1 MIFFS
6 RNPMEQIMSDIV
18 FLSGKRTPFGT
29 FLGSLSTISAIDLGV
44 IAGKAA
50 VEQAGIGAED
60 IDHVVFG
67 NVLQTSGDAIYG
79 ARHIGLKVGTAVETP
94 AVTVNRLCGSGFE
107 SLIQAAH
114 RLKLGEAS
122 MVLAGGAESMSQAPH
137 IVRGSRGGFK
147 LGHAEFTDSLKEC
160 LFDPVAGCEMAI
172 TAENLGE
179 KYGITREDADEYGYR
194 SQTAW
199 AAAHEKGLYS
209 SEIVPVTIK
218 GRRGDTVVEVDE
230 HPQLS
235 PLQPEHRRARFGEA
249 AMAKLRPVFKKDGT
263 VTAANASGIND
274 GAGAM
279 VMTTA
284 AEAAKRGLAP
294 IGRLVGYGVAG
305 VDPKLMG
312 IGPVYAIRNALAH
325 AGLSLGDMD
334 LVEVNEAF
342 STQYIACEREL
353 GLDRSITNVNSGGV
367 AIGHPLAASGTRI
380 TTHLL
385 YELKRRGGRY
395 GVGSA
400 CIGGGQGIAV
410 VVEAL

>member
-1 MIFFS
+1 MGL
-6 RNPMEQIMSDIV
+6 NTDIV
-18 FLSGKRTPFGT
+18 FLSGKRTAFGT
-29 FLGSLSTISAIDLGV
+29 FNGV
-44 IAGKAA
+44 FAGKSATELGTAA
-50 VEQAGIGAED
+50 SKAAILQAGVNPGD
-60 IDHVVFG
+60 IDHVIFG
-67 NVLQTSGDAIYG
+67 NVMQTSPDAIYC
-79 ARHIGLKVGTAVETP
+79 ARHIGLQCEIPVEVP

-107 SLIQAAH
+107 SLVQAAH
-114 RLKLGEAS
+114 RLALGEATV
-122 MVLAGGAESMSQAPH
+122 VLAGGTENMSQAPH
-137 IVRGSRGGFK
+137 TIRGARAGFK
-147 LGHAEFTDSLKEC
+147 LGGTPMNDYLQEVLH
-160 LFDPVAGCEMAI
+160 DPQAGCSMAI

-179 KYGITREDADEYGYR
+179 KYGISREEADEYGYR

-199 AAAHEKGLYS
+199 KDAYEAGRYAE
-209 SEIVPVTIK
+209 EIIPVTLTS
-218 GRRGDTVVEVDE
+218 RRGDRVIDVDE

-235 PLQPEHRRARFGEA
+235 PLAPEKFRSRFGLES
-249 AMAKLRPVFKKDGT
+249 MKRLRAIFKKDGT

-284 AEAAKRGLAP
+284 EHAQQKGLNP

-305 VDPKLMG
+305 VDPKYMG
-312 IGPVYAIRNALAH
+312 IGPVYAIRKALEH
-325 AGLSLGDMD
+325 AGMGLGQMD
-334 LVEVNEAF
+334 LVEINEAF
-342 STQYIACEREL
+342 STQYLACEREL
-353 GLDRSITNVNSGGV
+353 ELNRDITNVNSGGV

-385 YELKRRGGRY
+385 YELKRRGKRF

>member
-1 MIFFS
+1 M
-6 RNPMEQIMSDIV
+6 NDIV
-18 FLSGKRTPFGT
+18 FLSGKRTPFGA
-29 FLGSLSTISAIDLGV
+29 FLGALSKLSANDLGV
-44 IAGKAA
+44 IASEAA
-50 VEQAGIGAED
+50 IEQAGIAATD

-79 ARHIGLKVGTAVETP
+79 ARHIGLRAGTTIETP

-107 SLIQAAH
+107 SLVQGAH
-114 RLKLGEAS
+114 RLLLGEAT
-122 MVLAGGAESMSQAPH
+122 MVLAGGTESMSQAPH
-137 IVRGSRGGFK
+137 VVRGSRSGFK
-147 LGHAEFTDSLKEC
+147 LGHAEFTDTLREC
-160 LFDPVAGCEMAI
+160 LYDTQAGCEMAL

-179 KYGITREDADEYGYR
+179 KYGISREEADDYGFR
-194 SQTAW
+194 SQSAW
-199 AAAHEKGLYS
+199 ATANAEGRYAN
-209 SEIVPVTIK
+209 EITPVTIR
-218 GRRGDTVVEVDE
+218 GRRGDTVVDIDE

-235 PLQPEHRRARFGEA
+235 PLQSPRIRDRFSRE
-249 AMAKLRPVFKKDGT
+249 AMAGLRAIFKKDGT

-284 AEAAKRGLAP
+284 AIAAERDLAP
-294 IGRLVGYGVAG
+294 IGRLVGWGVAG
-305 VDPKLMG
+305 VDPKYMG
-312 IGPVYAIRNALAH
+312 IGPVDAIKKALTH
-325 AGLSLGDMD
+325 ANLALHDMD

-342 STQYIACEREL
+342 STQYLACEKVLE
-353 GLDRSITNVNSGGV
+353 LDRDITNVNSGGV

-385 YELKRRGGRY
+385 YELKRRGKRY

>member
-1 MIFFS
+1 MS
-6 RNPMEQIMSDIV
+6 SDIV

-29 FLGSLSTISAIDLGV
+29 FLGALSDVSANDLGV

-50 VEQAGIGAED
+50 IEQAGVEAD
-60 IDHVVFG
+60 TIDHVVFG
-67 NVLQTSGDAIYG
+67 NVMQTSADAIYC
-79 ARHIGLKVGTAVETP
+79 ARHVGLKCGVPVPTP

-107 SLIQAAH
+107 ALAQASQLL
-114 RLKLGEAS
+114 RLGEAT
-122 MVLAGGAESMSQAPH
+122 MVLAGGCENMTQAPH
-137 IVRGSRGGFK
+137 TIRGARQGFK
-147 LGHAEFTDSLKEC
+147 LGGTGMNDYLREVL
-160 LFDPVAGCEMAI
+160 LDPMAGCEMAI

-179 KYGITREDADEYGYR
+179 KYDISREDADEYGFR

-199 AAAHEKGLYS
+199 MAAQEAGRYDAEMA
-209 SEIVPVTIK
+209 PVTITT
-218 GRRGDTVVEVDE
+218 RRGEHVVSVDE

-235 PLQPEHRRARFGEA
+235 PLRPEKIRTRFGAE
-249 AMAKLRPVFKKDGT
+249 AMAGLRPVFKKDGT

-284 AEAAKRGLAP
+284 AIAEQRNLKP
-294 IGRLVGYGVAG
+294 IGRLIASASVG

-312 IGPVYAIRNALAH
+312 IGPVYAIRQALERANM
-325 AGLSLGDMD
+325 GLGQMD
-334 LVEVNEAF
+334 LIEINEAF
-342 STQYIACEREL
+342 STQYLACEREL
-353 GLDRSITNVNSGGV
+353 EIDRAITNVNSGGV

-380 TTHLL
+380 TSHLI
-385 YELKRRGGRY
+385 YELQRRGKKY

-410 VVEAL
+410 VVEAF